1 MTIDNINVEKFFNLA
16 FKNHKENN
24 FSEAEK
30 LYKKILKIDPSHFN
44 SIFYLASLLA
54 FQKKITEAKELL
66 EKAIKIQSNNVSAHN
81 NLGVLLLELGNH
93 HGALSSFQNATKID
107 PKHTSSKNNLSALL
121 RSSHLREINIKKND
135 NYNLKELFLMLFK
148 RNDVYHAEIFRSAK
162 LVLFSEKKYNLLLKA
177 QNLSSPILKNLTIQN
192 LLNEELFLLML
203 RKSIIQDLFL
213 EKILTNIRYEILL
226 NINNSKKSIL
236 NNNLE
241 FIISLSEQCF
251 LNEYVFFQTK
261 KEINIVNGLI
271 KKIEKKE
278 KINEMEIAILGCY
291 LPLYSLNSILKKLAN
306 YVSKNIWFNDLINMQ
321 IIEPIK
327 EKKLINSIK
336 SLNKITDKVSLQ
348 VKDQYEKN
356 PYPRWRFTYGQLTSP
371 FLLKLKNQIW
381 PNKIKI
387 KNQFDN
393 LKILVAGCGT
403 GQHVCIVKDY
413 LNSNI
418 LAIDLSLSSL
428 AYAKRKTDELG
439 FGNIEYLNTDILEL
453 NKLTKKFDVIECIGV
468 LHHMKEPMK
477 GLKILLNLLEPH
489 GVIKLGLYSEKA
501 RQHVVKVREFI
512 KKNKFK
518 NTINGIRDCR
528 HSIFIKKEDKVFK
541 KILNRSNF
549 YTTSSARDLMFH
561 VQEHRFNLSQI
572 SQMISDFD
580 LEFLGFSNEK
590 IKNKY
595 SKKFPEDKKNILLE
609 NWDQF
614 EMLEP
619 ETFIGMYNFW
629 LRKKV
634 R

>member
-1 MTIDNINVEKFFNLA
+1 MNADDVNVNKIFSIA

-54 FQKKITEAKELL
+54 FQKKNTEAKELL
-66 EKAIKIQSNNVSAHN
+66 KKAIKIQPSNVSAHN
-81 NLGVLLLELGNH
+81 NLGVLLLELGDY
-93 HGALSSFQNATKID
+93 HGALSSLQNATKID
-107 PKHTSSKNNLSALL
+107 SRHISSKNNLSALL
-121 RSSHLREINIKKND
+121 RSSHLRKINLKKND
-135 NYNLKELFLMLFK
+135 NYNLKELFLMLFR
-148 RNDVYHAEIFRSAK
+148 RNDVYHVGIFRSAK
-162 LVLFSEKKYNLLLKA
+162 LVLFSETKYNLLLKA

-203 RKSIIQDLFL
+203 KKSIIQDLFL
-213 EKILTNIRYEILL
+213 EKMLTNIRYEILL

-261 KEINIVNGLI
+261 KEINIVNELI
-271 KKIEKKE
+271 KEIEKKE

-356 PYPRWRFTYGQLTSP
+356 PYPRWRYTYGQLTSP
-371 FLLKLKNQIW
+371 FLSKLKNQIW

-403 GQHVCIVKDY
+403 GHHVCIVKDY

-428 AYAKRKTDELG
+428 AYAKRKTDELA
-439 FGNIEYLNTDILEL
+439 L
-453 NKLTKKFDVIECIGV
+453 VI
-468 LHHMKEPMK
+468 
-477 GLKILLNLLEPH
+477 
-489 GVIKLGLYSEKA
+489 
-501 RQHVVKVREFI
+501 
-512 KKNKFK
+512 
-518 NTINGIRDCR
+518 
-528 HSIFIKKEDKVFK
+528 
-541 KILNRSNF
+541 
-549 YTTSSARDLMFH
+549 
-561 VQEHRFNLSQI
+561 
-572 SQMISDFD
+572 
-580 LEFLGFSNEK
+580 
-590 IKNKY
+590 
-595 SKKFPEDKKNILLE
+595 
-609 NWDQF
+609 
-614 EMLEP
+614 
-619 ETFIGMYNFW
+619 
-629 LRKKV
+629 
-634 R
+634 

>member
-1 MTIDNINVEKFFNLA
+1 MNTDDVNVNKIFSIA

-54 FQKKITEAKELL
+54 FQKKNTEAKELL
-66 EKAIKIQSNNVSAHN
+66 KKAIKIQPDNVSAHN
-81 NLGVLLLELGNH
+81 NLGVLLLELRDY
-93 HGALSSFQNATKID
+93 HGALSSLQNATKTD
-107 PKHTSSKNNLSALL
+107 PRHISSKNNLSALL

-135 NYNLKELFLMLFK
+135 NYNLKELFLMLFR
-148 RNDVYHAEIFRSAK
+148 RNDVYHIGIFRSAK

-226 NINNSKKSIL
+226 NINNPEKSIL

-291 LPLYSLNSILKKLAN
+291 LPLYSLDSIVKKLAN

-356 PYPRWRFTYGQLTSP
+356 PYPRWRHTYGQLTSP

-387 KNQFDN
+387 KNKFDN

-453 NKLTKKFDVIECIGV
+453 NKLTKKFDVIECVGV

-501 RQHVVKVREFI
+501 RQHIVQVREFI

-518 NTINGIRDCR
+518 NTADGIRNCR
-528 HSIFIKKEDKVFK
+528 QSIINQKDDKMFKE
-541 KILNRSNF
+541 ILNRADF
-549 YTTSSARDLMFH
+549 YTISSARDLMFH
-561 VQEHRFNLSQI
+561 AQEHRFNLPQI
-572 SQMISDFD
+572 SQMVSDFD
-580 LEFLGFSNEK
+580 LEFLGFSNEQ
-590 IKNKY
+590 IKKRY
-595 SKKFPEDKKNILLE
+595 SAKFPEDEKNISLE
-609 NWDQF
+609 NWDKF
-614 EMLEP
+614 ETSEP
-619 ETFIGMYNFW
+619 ETFINMYNFW

-634 R
+634 H

>member
-1 MTIDNINVEKFFNLA
+1 MKIDDVNVNKIFNLA
-16 FKNHKENN
+16 IKNHKKNN

-30 LYKKILKIDPSHFN
+30 LYRKILKTDPSHFN

-54 FQKKITEAKELL
+54 FQKKISEAKELL
-66 EKAIKIQSNNVSAHN
+66 KKAIKIQPNSVSAHS
-81 NLGVLLLELGNH
+81 NLGVLLLELGDL
-93 HGALSSFQNATKID
+93 HGALSSLQNATQLD
-107 PKHTSSKNNLSALL
+107 PSHISSKNNLAALL
-121 RSSHLREINIKKND
+121 RSSQLRQVNINNNT
-135 NYNLKELFLMLFK
+135 NYNLKTLFLMLFR
-148 RNDVYHAEIFRSAK
+148 RNDIQHAEIFRKAK
-162 LVLFSEKKYNLLLKA
+162 LVLFSEKKYNQLLEVKDL
-177 QNLSSPILKNLTIQN
+177 NSPLLKNLTIKN

-203 RKSIIQDLFL
+203 QKSIIEDFFL
-213 EKILTNIRYEILL
+213 EEILTKLRYEILL
-226 NINNSKKSIL
+226 NISNSGKNIL
-236 NNNLE
+236 YNNLK
-241 FIISLSEQCF
+241 FVISLSEQCF
-251 LNEYVFFQTK
+251 FNEYVFFQTK
-261 KEINIVNGLI
+261 KEINIVNELI

-278 KINEMEIAILGCY
+278 KINEIEIAILGCY
-291 LPLYSLNSILKKLAN
+291 LPLYSLKNIVKKLVDYRSN
-306 YVSKNIWFNDLINMQ
+306 NILFNDLITMQ
-321 IIEPIK
+321 IIEPMK

-336 SLNKITDKVSLQ
+336 SLSKISDKVSSQ
-348 VKDQYEKN
+348 VKAQYEKN
-356 PYPRWRFTYGQLTSP
+356 PYPRWRYTYSQLTLA
-371 FLLKLKNQIW
+371 FLAKLEHQIR
-381 PNKIKI
+381 PNKIII
-387 KNQFDN
+387 KNKFN
-393 LKILVAGCGT
+393 NPKVLVAGCGT
-403 GQHVCIVKDY
+403 GHHVCIVKDY

-439 FGNIEYLNTDILEL
+439 FNNIEYLNADILAL
-453 NKLTKKFDVIECIGV
+453 HKLTKKFDVIECIGV

-541 KILNRSNF
+541 KILNRSDF

-595 SKKFPEDKKNILLE
+595 SKKFPEDKKNILLK

-629 LRKKV
+629 LRKKA